1 MKNSKRILLAVVA
14 VVLLCAT
21 FVTGALAFVAGE
33 DTTPEQYTQSVV
45 KIEDD
50 FNDGEMET
58 KRKELQLIGA
68 EVMTGSGYMFHANRP
83 EGYVDH
89 QGDAARIETGEYGRN
104 GADNVYTERDE
115 SKDEGN
121 RYYNINYYKKNGEQK
136 HFFFTLMLS
145 SINDGL
151 GITKG
156 GFVLEFD
163 INFWHPIVTKQTAGA
178 DTPDDTSD
186 DEYTTAMDPNSWI
199 CPSVQW
205 DVMNTTSG
213 SGGAIGL
220 FGFVQAKERDAQG
233 NVIKEGDKDK
243 LRVGYVEAF
252 SNKTGECV
260 QFPANYWQHV
270 TIQYLPDGMY
280 RVYIGKDTDTDA
292 DGKVIGRQLLVEQSY
307 AATNNTGKDVYFAS
321 LRVGGA
327 QNVLQGEYSIDNVLA
342 YQATTVHNPRFFDS
356 DNMTHS
362 EAVKYLAGLLKSED
376 TSAVIKNSAYNMITK
391 TYLPMFWDGS
401 QFLGTADDIAKEAI
415 NDYFEFK
422 ETSYAQMLEALKEEN
437 ALLYAKYVSE
447 LDNINRTIA
456 SIKDRNSKV
465 NFIQNFLASVG
476 GGINRGSQEFKDA
489 EVRFNEIRLEIKRD
503 ENSQDLIKQMT
514 AFQKSYSIY
523 AVSAMVRR
531 YDAATAA
538 YKNYTED
545 GVFTGDDAKN
555 LANAVQL
562 YKDASV
568 IIETVLKDVNSERF
582 INLVGLYKNTTEEDW
597 KNDDG
602 TIRRYWYLSR
612 SILLEPDTYNPDYQ
626 GMLEA
631 EIAFNKVHTYFWAKM
646 QQEHIDI
653 LSAKLDNF
661 NKPGATYIEQK
672 GVCTFVNN
680 YVERNQ
686 ADIDPSNT
694 RINELIKISQG
705 YEALL
710 STIMDDY
717 QKSLV
722 QNTEKFIHQ
731 MSVISATNGYANIM
745 PLFEE
750 ATTLYYSMNIE
761 SDAARAAVAE
771 YEKIRTKL
779 TDTATDCTLFV
790 AKVAEL
796 QAEKDK
802 DKAFKLLSE
811 CYTYTKNLD
820 ETYEGVTAAKAVYDA
835 KMAEHAVMVNA
846 NEEIAETTDVICS
859 VRSLDA
865 GLGIIKFVKSLLGI

>member
-1 MKNSKRILLAVVA
+1 MKNSKRILIAAVA
-14 VVLLCAT
+14 IVLLCAT
-21 FVTGALAFVAGE
+21 FVTGALAFIAGE
-33 DTTPEQYTQSVV
+33 DTTPEQYNLSKVV
-45 KIEDD
+45 IEDD
-50 FNDGEMET
+50 FNDGEMEKT
-58 KRKELQLIGA
+58 RKDLQLIGA
-68 EVMTGSGYMFHANRP
+68 SVMTGSGYMFHANVP
-83 EGYVDH
+83 TDYVEH
-89 QGDAARIETGEYGRN
+89 QGEAARIETGEYGRN

-121 RYYNINYYKKNGEQK
+121 RYYNINYYKKNGQQT

-163 INFWHPIVTKQTAGA
+163 INFWHPIVTKQTEGA
-178 DTPDDTSD
+178 DTPDNED
-186 DEYTTAMDPNSWI
+186 DDVFTTAMDADSWI

-213 SGGAIGL
+213 TGGAIGL
-220 FGFVQAKERDAQG
+220 LGFVQAKERNAQG
-233 NVIKEGDKDK
+233 NVTGNK
-243 LRVGYVEAF
+243 VGYVEVF
-252 SNKTGECV
+252 SNKTGKYV
-260 QFPANYWQHV
+260 QFPANYWQHI
-270 TIQYLPDGMY
+270 TIQYLPDGIY
-280 RVYIGKDTDTDA
+280 RVYVGKDTDTD
-292 DGKVIGRQLLVEQSY
+292 GEGNVIGRQLLLEQSY
-307 AATNNTGKDVYFAS
+307 AATNGTGNNVSFAS
-321 LRVGGA
+321 LRVGGDA
-327 QNVLQGEYSIDNVLA
+327 NVVQGEYALDNILA
-342 YQATTVHNPRFFDS
+342 YQATTVHNPDLFN
-356 DNMTHS
+356 NMTES
-362 EAVKYLAGLLKSED
+362 EAVKYLADLLKSEN
-376 TSAVIKNSAYNMITK
+376 TTAVIKNSAFDMITK
-391 TYLPMFWDGS
+391 TYIPKFWDGS
-401 QFLGTADDIAKEAI
+401 QFLGTADDDAKAAI
-415 NDYFEFK
+415 NYYFEFK
-422 ETSYAQMLEALKEEN
+422 ETKYADMLEDLKGEN
-437 ALLYAKYVSE
+437 AQTYAKYVNE
-447 LDNINRTIA
+447 LDKMERTLA

-465 NFIQNFLASVG
+465 NVIQNFLASVG
-476 GGINRGSQEFKDA
+476 GSINRGTQEFKDA
-489 EVRFNEIRLEIKRD
+489 EALFNTIRMEIKRD
-503 ENSQDLIKQMT
+503 ENSQELITQMT

-538 YKNYTED
+538 FKNYTED

-562 YKDASV
+562 YKDASI
-568 IIETVLKDVNSERF
+568 IIETVLKDVNSEKF

-597 KNDDG
+597 ANDDG

-612 SILLEPDTYNPDYQ
+612 SILLEPDSYNHDYD

-631 EIAFNKVHTYFWAKM
+631 ETIYNKVHEYFWSVM

-653 LSAKLDNF
+653 LAAKLDNF

-672 GVCTFVNN
+672 GICTFVNN
-680 YVERNQ
+680 YVERNKV
-686 ADIDPSNT
+686 DIDSANV
-694 RINELIKISQG
+694 RISELVKISQG

-750 ATTLYYSMNIE
+750 ATVLYYSMNIE
-761 SDAARAAVAE
+761 SDEARAAVAE

-796 QAEKDK
+796 KETSDK
-802 DKAFKLLSE
+802 DAAFKILSE
-811 CYTYTKNLD
+811 CYASTKNLD
-820 ETYEGVTAAKAVYDA
+820 ETYEGVTEAKAVYDA
-835 KMAEHAVMVNA
+835 KMAEHAAMVNA
-846 NEEIAETTDVICS
+846 NEEIAETADVICS

-865 GLGIIKFVKSLLGI
+865 GLDIIKFVKNLLGI